1 MYNIIM
7 YSSLRKNKRVKY
19 LSYGQNAPSYK
30 DIDNKKVDELVKI
43 SEDTPLKSSND
54 ITPSNLSDNNAQAD
68 VVINS
73 NDKKPSVLPRGTPQL
88 PEHLSYKLPTIK
100 SPIKKSMFSIQNIII
115 FLFFLMLL
123 YCLYVYA
130 NKPKAYTP
138 GNSFFGARECAS
150 YDISRAYNIVK

>member
-1 MYNIIM
+1 M

-19 LSYGQNAPSYK
+19 LSYGQDAPSYK
-30 DIDNKKVDELVKI
+30 DINNKKVDELVKI
-43 SEDTPLKSSND
+43 SEDPPLKLSND
-54 ITPSNLSDNNAQAD
+54 VTPVNLGDNNPQAD

-73 NDKKPSVLPRGTPQL
+73 NDKKPSVLRTPQL
-88 PEHLSYKLPTIK
+88 PEHLSYKLPIK
-100 SPIKKSMFSIQNIII
+100 SPPKNSMFCIQNMII

-123 YCLYVYA
+123 YCLYVYF